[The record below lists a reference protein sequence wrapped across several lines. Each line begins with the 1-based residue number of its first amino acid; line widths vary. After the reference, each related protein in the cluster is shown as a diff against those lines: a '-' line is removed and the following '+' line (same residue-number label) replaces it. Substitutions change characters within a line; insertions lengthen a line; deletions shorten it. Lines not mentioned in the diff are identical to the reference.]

1 MTGIGSALDAQ
12 FFSVGQALGQLANT
26 AARPNFEIGFN
37 NLQNRLLDQL
47 VVKIEE
53 LNDDTIVNN
62 VDVFLELEK
71 RRLRRLLP
79 FLAEYEEKTAS
90 NYKTAGGMVD
100 DMTTLESLASGGD
113 SATFDS
119 VLARINSDLQLVRNV
134 SGLAIGLNV
143 KDGLVQ
149 IQSDGLGI
157 GSYDSY
163 GNDADRLQAV
173 TDAKTKMEI
182 ALSVTTTNL
191 NGVRSFTESVAAKI
205 TSVSLQIESVQIA
218 EKAEKTNEIKKLQ
231 EQHSRMVQALSLAFE
246 VNQTRSEAL
255 TQQLLVGPVFEPGT
269 VLDLFT

>member
-71 RRLRRLLP
+71 RRLQRLLP
-79 FLAEYEEKTAS
+79 FLADYEEKTTS
-90 NYKTAGGMVD
+90 NYKTAAGMVED
-100 DMTTLESLASGGD
+100 LTTLESLASGGD

-119 VLARINSDLQLVRNV
+119 VLARINSDLQLVRNI

-149 IQSDGLGI
+149 IQSDGLGV
-157 GSYDSY
+157 GGYASY
-163 GNDADRLQAV
+163 GSDADRLQAI